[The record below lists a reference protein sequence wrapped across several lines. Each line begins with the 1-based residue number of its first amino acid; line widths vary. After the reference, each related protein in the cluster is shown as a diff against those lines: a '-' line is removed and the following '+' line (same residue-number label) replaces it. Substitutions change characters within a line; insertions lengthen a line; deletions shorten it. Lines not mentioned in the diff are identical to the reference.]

1 MGSGWMGFT
10 PPNPAQVARMDRGI
24 AKSRDALR
32 LMKEHHVSFLAANP
46 GAEQAVVLAWLA
58 QISHKIFC
66 GQNLDLVVA
75 MAVTMLDE
83 EPPPGLLGEPTDN

>member
-32 LMKEHHVSFLAANP
+32 EMREHHRAFMEAHP
-46 GAEQAVVLAWLA
+46 EAELAVVLAALA
-58 QISHKIFC
+58 QISRRTFC
-66 GQNLDLVVA
+66 GKNMDLVLA
-75 MAVTMLDE
+75 LAITMPNDE
-83 EPPPGLLGEPTDN
+83 PEEEKQWN